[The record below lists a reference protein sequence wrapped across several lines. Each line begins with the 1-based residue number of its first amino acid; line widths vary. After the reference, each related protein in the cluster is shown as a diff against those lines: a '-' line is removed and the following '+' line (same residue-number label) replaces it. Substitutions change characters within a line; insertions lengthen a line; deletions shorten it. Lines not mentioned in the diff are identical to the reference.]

1 MRVQFWANG
10 SLSGVTIAGKSESD
24 KTYW

>member
-1 MRVQFWANG
+1 MRAQFWANG
-10 SLSGVTIAGKSESD
+10 SLSGVTIAGNSESH